1 MELAEKGAPGG
12 FKCVDDVFAP
22 GELEKLGV
30 QAHGGIRA
38 QGVAVLRRVVMR
50 TVSIA
55 ASSAARRAGV
65 EHLGDLGMGEG
76 VSRRDLLFGQ
86 V

>member
-1 MELAEKGAPGG
+1 
-12 FKCVDDVFAP
+12 
-22 GELEKLGV
+22 
-30 QAHGGIRA
+30 
-38 QGVAVLRRVVMR
+38 MR